1 MLPITA
7 APLTFTI
14 EMLLLGFVTAKG
26 REPFI
31 VNFTFNICM

>member
-1 MLPITA
+1 MLPITS

-14 EMLLLGFVTAKG
+14 EMLLLGLNVEKS
-26 REPFI
+26 PFI